1 MRNLLVS
8 GPDYVYS
15 MAHRAIVKLV
25 KNELVPYVV
34 DCANTLDVYF
44 LIREAEQNGLPSDY
58 FLKSVRIARAFN
70 PYQIVSIIK
79 KIPRGVPGII
89 LAPVSQL
96 TDKNE
101 GISYR
106 ESLKVLGLMKKVL
119 KSRSR
124 LLFVQHIPSKDGRL
138 LDTLAGF
145 IDFKV
150 LLKGGVIMGRTIMPY
165 SMSIELQRERLKKFR
180 RSLRK
185 EDREYLDEIF
195 KYAKKHVQAGSYSAF
210 PDPLIPI
217 FLSAFIEQEKK
228 IKELEE
234 KVRKLENGLLI

>member
-1 MRNLLVS
+1 
-8 GPDYVYS
+8 
-15 MAHRAIVKLV
+15 
-25 KNELVPYVV
+25 
-34 DCANTLDVYF
+34 
-44 LIREAEQNGLPSDY
+44 
-58 FLKSVRIARAFN
+58 
-70 PYQIVSIIK
+70 
-79 KIPRGVPGII
+79 
-89 LAPVSQL
+89 
-96 TDKNE
+96 
-101 GISYR
+101 
-106 ESLKVLGLMKKVL
+106 
-119 KSRSR
+119 
-124 LLFVQHIPSKDGRL
+124 
-138 LDTLAGF
+138 
-145 IDFKV
+145 
-150 LLKGGVIMGRTIMPY
+150 MGRTIMPY